1 MNLSVGE
8 GTPLRLFQDPGAV
21 QILARPSNL
30 RREAMEFINLYI
42 TAV

>member
-30 RREAMEFINLYI
+30 REAMEFINLYI